1 MEEKKKK
8 PIYKRWWFIVIV
20 VILVLSV
27 LGNMQRD
34 EGESKNYTPSNS
46 TTNSQQQ
53 TQEPVDPFP
62 NATTGEKNALDK
74 AYSYLDYTYFS
85 YTGLIDQLE
94 FEKYST
100 EEATF
105 AADNCGADWNEQAV
119 GKAKSY
125 LESSNFSYTGL
136 IDQLEYE
143 GFTTEQATHG
153 ADNCGADWNE
163 QAAGKAESYLSQR

>member
-105 AADNCGADWNEQAV
+105 AADNCL
-119 GKAKSY
+119 S
-125 LESSNFSYTGL
+125 L
-136 IDQLEYE
+136 I
-143 GFTTEQATHG
+143 HI
-153 ADNCGADWNE
+153 
-163 QAAGKAESYLSQR
+163 

>member
-105 AADNCGADWNEQAV
+105 AADNCGADWNEQAAK
-119 GKAKSY
+119 KAKEY
-125 LESSNFSYTGL
+125 LDYSSFSRTGL
-136 IDQLEYE
+136 IDQLKYE
-143 GFTTEQATHG
+143 GFTAEQAEYGVTQNG
-153 ADNCGADWNE
+153 
-163 QAAGKAESYLSQR
+163 L